1 VTVIICCSL
10 NRHLTIVFL
19 WANFAGQTA
28 FVAVFAAAVSNAIG
42 YPKFNSRSHD
52 AVIRVYDDAGNVIE
66 THEHRGDFTSS
77 DCVNPHFAV
86 GSSDRLATQKT
97 RMASS

>member
-52 AVIRVYDDAGNVIE
+52 AVIRVYDAAGNVIVFQRPVG
-66 THEHRGDFTSS
+66 TMMRPGGFLVRCFT
-77 DCVNPHFAV
+77 
-86 GSSDRLATQKT
+86 
-97 RMASS
+97 